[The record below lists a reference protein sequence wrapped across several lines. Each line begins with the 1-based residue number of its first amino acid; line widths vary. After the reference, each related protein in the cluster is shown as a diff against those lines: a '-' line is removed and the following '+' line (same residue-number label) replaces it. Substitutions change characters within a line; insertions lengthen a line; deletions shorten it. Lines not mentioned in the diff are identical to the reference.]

1 MKNKCLLVLL
11 LALGCCHVQA
21 QKSQKDPLSEALV
34 RLNQKVDSELI
45 PGIKR
50 FPLIGISTDISPKR
64 TAVNTAYV
72 QSVILSGGIPYM
84 IPVTDN
90 VEILRQIV
98 SQLDGIVF
106 TGGEDIQPM
115 YYGDLPYEKLEEVS
129 PARDTFDLMVLKMA
143 ADRNIPILGICRG
156 LQLMNV
162 AFGGTLYQDLPTQ
175 HPSSVNHRQKESGTT
190 PTHPISI
197 IKESKLAEITGQEV
211 LQVNTFHHQAIR
223 KLAPG
228 FKITAWAPDSI
239 AEAIEAYPIRQ
250 MIGVQFHPEIFTAAG
265 DTTMHK
271 LFKFLVNKADT
282 FNLAKKIHSRILSID
297 THTDTP
303 LWFKN
308 GYSVGL
314 RKDNMVSIPK
324 MEEGKLDA
332 QFLAAFIWQGK
343 RDDASSQKAVES
355 TTRLI
360 QSIYDE
366 VEQYKDFCG
375 IALTEEDLIR
385 LKREGKK
392 AFFIGI
398 ENGYAIGKDL
408 KNIAK
413 YKQMGVNYI
422 TLCHSYDNDI
432 CHSSTHTE
440 DATEGL
446 TRFGREVVKEMNRL
460 GIMIDVSHASEGTFW
475 DVIKYSTQPII
486 ASHSSSKALCDHDRN
501 LTDEQL
507 RALAKNGGV
516 AQLCLLDAYINK
528 NPKAASVCD
537 AAEHLDHMIKVA
549 GIDHVGIGTDFD
561 GGGGLQGCNG
571 DNDLINLT
579 IKMIEKGYTEE
590 DLIRL
595 KREGKKAFFI
605 GIENGYAI
613 GKDLK
618 NIKKYKQMGVNYIT
632 LCHSYDNDIC
642 HSSTHT
648 EDATQGLT
656 QFGRE
661 VVKEM
666 NRLGIMID
674 ISHASEGTFWDV
686 IKYSTQPIIAS
697 HSSSKALC
705 DHDRNLT
712 DEQLRALA
720 KNGGVAQLCLLDAY
734 INKNPK
740 AASICDAVEH
750 LDHMIKVA
758 GINHVGIGT
767 DFDGGGGLQGCKG
780 DNDLINLTIKMIE
793 KGYTEEDLR
802 KIWGGNLLRVMKQVQ
817 EAPLLSSKKRR

>member
-11 LALGCCHVQA
+11 LALSCCQVQA
-21 QKSQKDPLSEALV
+21 QKSKKNPLPEALTQ
-34 RLNQKVDSELI
+34 LNQKVDSESI
-45 PGIKR
+45 PGVKR
-50 FPLIGISTDISPKR
+50 RPLIGISTDVNPKR

-90 VEILRQIV
+90 VEVLRQIV
-98 SQLDGIVF
+98 SQLDGIVL
-106 TGGEDIQPM
+106 TGGEDIQPA
-115 YYGDLPYEKLEEVS
+115 YYGDTPDEKLEEVS

-143 ADRNIPILGICRG
+143 TDRNIPVLGICRG

-175 HPSSVNHRQKESGTT
+175 HPSAINHRQKESGTI
-190 PTHPISI
+190 PTHPVSI
-197 IKESKLAEITGQEV
+197 IKGSKLAEITGQEM

-228 FKITAWAPDSI
+228 FKVTAWAPDSVV
-239 AEAIEAYPIRQ
+239 EAIEAYPVRQ
-250 MIGVQFHPEIFTAAG
+250 MLGVQFHPEIFTAAG
-265 DTTMHK
+265 DTTMRK
-271 LFKFLVNKADT
+271 LFKFLINKADT
-282 FNLAKKIHSRILSID
+282 FNLAKDIHSRILSID

-303 LWFKN
+303 LWFKD

-314 RKDNMVSIPK
+314 RKDNMVNIQK

-343 RDDASSQKAVES
+343 RDDVSSQKAVES

-366 VEQYKDFCG
+366 VEKYKEFCG
-375 IALTEEDLIR
+375 IALTEEDLVR
-385 LKREGKK
+385 LKGEGKK

-408 KNIAK
+408 KNIEK

-440 DATEGL
+440 DAAKGL
-446 TRFGREVVKEMNRL
+446 SRFGRDVVKEMNRL

-475 DVIKYSTQPII
+475 DAIKYSTQPII
-486 ASHSSSKALCDHDRN
+486 ASHSSARALCDHDRN

-516 AQLCLLDAYINK
+516 VQLCLLDAYIHK
-528 NPKAASVCD
+528 DPKAASVCD

-549 GIDHVGIGTDFD
+549 GID
-561 GGGGLQGCNG
+561 
-571 DNDLINLT
+571 
-579 IKMIEKGYTEE
+579 
-590 DLIRL
+590 
-595 KREGKKAFFI
+595 
-605 GIENGYAI
+605 
-613 GKDLK
+613 
-618 NIKKYKQMGVNYIT
+618 
-632 LCHSYDNDIC
+632 
-642 HSSTHT
+642 
-648 EDATQGLT
+648 
-656 QFGRE
+656 
-661 VVKEM
+661 
-666 NRLGIMID
+666 
-674 ISHASEGTFWDV
+674 
-686 IKYSTQPIIAS
+686 
-697 HSSSKALC
+697 
-705 DHDRNLT
+705 
-712 DEQLRALA
+712 
-720 KNGGVAQLCLLDAY
+720 
-734 INKNPK
+734 
-740 AASICDAVEH
+740 
-750 LDHMIKVA
+750 
-758 GINHVGIGT
+758 HVGIGT

-817 EAPLLSSKKRR
+817 EAPLLSSPKLR

>member
-1 MKNKCLLVLL
+1 M
-11 LALGCCHVQA
+11 
-21 QKSQKDPLSEALV
+21 
-34 RLNQKVDSELI
+34 
-45 PGIKR
+45 
-50 FPLIGISTDISPKR
+50 
-64 TAVNTAYV
+64 
-72 QSVILSGGIPYM
+72 
-84 IPVTDN
+84 
-90 VEILRQIV
+90 
-98 SQLDGIVF
+98 
-106 TGGEDIQPM
+106 
-115 YYGDLPYEKLEEVS
+115 
-129 PARDTFDLMVLKMA
+129 
-143 ADRNIPILGICRG
+143 
-156 LQLMNV
+156 
-162 AFGGTLYQDLPTQ
+162 
-175 HPSSVNHRQKESGTT
+175 
-190 PTHPISI
+190 
-197 IKESKLAEITGQEV
+197 
-211 LQVNTFHHQAIR
+211 
-223 KLAPG
+223 
-228 FKITAWAPDSI
+228 
-239 AEAIEAYPIRQ
+239 
-250 MIGVQFHPEIFTAAG
+250 
-265 DTTMHK
+265 
-271 LFKFLVNKADT
+271 NKADT

-314 RKDNMVSIPK
+314 RKDNMVSIQK

-343 RDDASSQKAVES
+343 RDDVSSQKAVES

-375 IALTEEDLIR
+375 IALTEKDLVR
-385 LKREGKK
+385 LK
-392 AFFIGI
+392 
-398 ENGYAIGKDL
+398 N
-408 KNIAK
+408 
-413 YKQMGVNYI
+413 
-422 TLCHSYDNDI
+422 
-432 CHSSTHTE
+432 
-440 DATEGL
+440 
-446 TRFGREVVKEMNRL
+446 
-460 GIMIDVSHASEGTFW
+460 
-475 DVIKYSTQPII
+475 
-486 ASHSSSKALCDHDRN
+486 
-501 LTDEQL
+501 
-507 RALAKNGGV
+507 
-516 AQLCLLDAYINK
+516 
-528 NPKAASVCD
+528 
-537 AAEHLDHMIKVA
+537 
-549 GIDHVGIGTDFD
+549 
-561 GGGGLQGCNG
+561 
-571 DNDLINLT
+571 
-579 IKMIEKGYTEE
+579 
-590 DLIRL
+590 
-595 KREGKKAFFI
+595 EGKKAFFI

-697 HSSSKALC
+697 HSSSRTLC

-720 KNGGVAQLCLLDAY
+720 KNGGVAQLCLLDTY
-734 INKNPK
+734 INKTPK
-740 AASICDAVEH
+740 AASVCDAVEH

-758 GINHVGIGT
+758 GIDHVGIGT

-817 EAPLLSSKKRR
+817 EAPLFSLKKRR